1 MVSIPSTD
9 SEEHWSLEA
18 EVMSSEPTTIP
29 SEEMPE
35 HPYDTIDSQASPLL
49 ARGSDTVHL
58 HLIGPGT
65 ELLSGEVM
73 HL

>member
-1 MVSIPSTD
+1 MVSIHSTD

-18 EVMSSEPTTIP
+18 EVMLSESTTIP

-35 HPYDTIDSQASPLL
+35 HPYDTIDSPASPLS
-49 ARGSDTVHL
+49 ARGSDTV

>member
-9 SEEHWSLEA
+9 SEGHWSLEG
-18 EVMSSEPTTIP
+18 EVMSSESTTIP

-35 HPYDTIDSQASPLL
+35 NPYDTIDSPASPLP
-49 ARGSDTVHL
+49 ARGSDTV